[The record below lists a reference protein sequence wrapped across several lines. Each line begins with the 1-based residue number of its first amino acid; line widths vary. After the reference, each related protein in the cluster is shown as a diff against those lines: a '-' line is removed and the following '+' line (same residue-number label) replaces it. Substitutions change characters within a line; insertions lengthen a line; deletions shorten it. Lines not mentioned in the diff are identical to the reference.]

1 MGVSDEQKISLLNEA
16 VNRDPKFVLAYC
28 ELARAYDKLYQA
40 KDITPVEKRNV
51 DYRGLAEV
59 ALEKA
64 RRVAPDFG
72 PVHLALADHFVLAHN
87 DVEQGR
93 LEIDLA
99 RQTMP
104 NSAALETSA
113 AAIAGRQSRW
123 DDSVRSLRGP
133 LRLSHAPQRSFF
145 FSRIR
150 IA

>member
-1 MGVSDEQKISLLNEA
+1 MQQRISLLNEA
-16 VNRDPKFVLAYC
+16 VERDPKFVLAYC
-28 ELARAYDKLYQA
+28 ELAKAYDKLYQA

-51 DYRGLAEV
+51 DYRALAEA

-113 AAIAGRQSRW
+113 GAIARRQGRW
-123 DDSVRSLRGP
+123 DDAVRSAREG
-133 LRLSHAPQRSFF
+133 RCA
-145 FSRIR
+145 
-150 IA
+150 